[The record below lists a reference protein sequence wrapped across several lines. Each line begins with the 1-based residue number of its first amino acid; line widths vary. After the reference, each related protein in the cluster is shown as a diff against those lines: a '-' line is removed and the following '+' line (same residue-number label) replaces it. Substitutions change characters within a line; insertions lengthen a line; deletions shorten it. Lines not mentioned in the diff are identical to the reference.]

1 MYYKSMVFVNK
12 RKDKIMYT
20 EKNHTFVICA
30 YKENPYIEET
40 IQSLMNQTKKS
51 KILLSTSTPSE
62 YLDNICKKY
71 DIPCHINPN
80 PHLAG
85 DDWNYAYSVATTEL
99 VTLAHQDDI
108 YEPTFLEET
117 LQYINKRKKDD
128 VLIAFT
134 DYYENKLGAK
144 EESNLLLKI
153 KRVMNAPLSLPLF
166 YGSKFMRRRL
176 LSVGC
181 AICCPA
187 VTYVKK
193 NLGEKVFDTTYINSC
208 DYKTWVDLA
217 DRKGAFVYVPK
228 KLLGHRIYAESAT
241 TLNLSENIRQKEDF
255 EILCHY
261 WPAFIAK
268 RINKVYAKS
277 EDSNIV

>member
-1 MYYKSMVFVNK
+1 MV
-12 RKDKIMYT
+12 RTMYT
-20 EKNHTFVICA
+20 EKDHTFVVCA
-30 YKENPYIEET
+30 YKENPYIGET
-40 IQSLMNQTKKS
+40 IESLLAQTKKS
-51 KILLSTSTPSE
+51 TVKLSTSTPSE
-62 YLDNICKKY
+62 YLENICKKY
-71 DIPCHINPN
+71 DIEYHINPH

-85 DDWNYAYSVATTEL
+85 DDWNYAYSVADTQL

-108 YEPTFLEET
+108 YEATFLEET
-117 LQYINKRKKDD
+117 LEYINKRKQDD

-134 DYYENKLGAK
+134 DYYENKLGK
-144 EESNLLLKI
+144 REDTNTLLKI
-153 KRVMNAPLSLPLF
+153 KRVMNAPLGASLF

-176 LSVGC
+176 LSIGC

-193 NLGEKVFDTTYINSC
+193 NAGEDVFDTTYINSC

-217 DRKGAFVYVPK
+217 DKKGAFIYIPK

-241 TLNLSENIRQKEDF
+241 TINLSENIRQKEDF

-261 WPAFIAK
+261 WPPFIA
-268 RINKVYAKS
+268 RCINKVYAKS
-277 EDSNIV
+277 EDSNVV